1 MIDEIVKGNALEFV
15 IFFME
20 YGPHRPGG
28 HQIQIQFGSISP
40 YNLIKHKPLISEDY
54 T

>member
-1 MIDEIVKGNALEFV
+1 MFNEIVTGNALEIV

-20 YGPHRPGG
+20 YGPHRPG

-40 YNLIKHKPLISEDY
+40 YNFIKHKPLISEEY